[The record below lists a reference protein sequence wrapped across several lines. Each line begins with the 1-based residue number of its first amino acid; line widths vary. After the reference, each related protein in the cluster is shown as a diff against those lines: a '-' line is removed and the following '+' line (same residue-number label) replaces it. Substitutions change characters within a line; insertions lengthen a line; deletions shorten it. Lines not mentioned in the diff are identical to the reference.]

1 VRHSSSNMRIMLV
14 VFGTAGDVFPLIG
27 VGRALQQRG
36 HEVHLASLPEYQGSV
51 ERAGLTFH
59 VLKGIPGTRDAL
71 DFYHPTRSMR
81 VVAERLLIP
90 ALRPV
95 YELLSLL
102 DPADWTVIANAH
114 SYGARIAQEKH
125 GFWLTTCVVTPFS
138 LLSLQRMPIL
148 PGIACPPW
156 APMVLR
162 RAFFGVVARLWD
174 RALAPSVNAFRESLG
189 LGTARNIW
197 YQWCLSPH
205 RVIGLYPEW
214 FAPKPTD
221 WPAQFVYGGFTVF
234 DQGVSQ
240 EFPAELLEPG
250 DPLVVF
256 AAGSAG
262 QTATAFFQ
270 NAITA
275 SSGQR
280 WRAVLLTGEG
290 GGWFNT
296 GLPRNVFR
304 YNYVP
309 MSQLLPLSSLVV
321 HHGGLGTISLAL
333 SAAVPQIVIPFGH
346 DQFDNAARI
355 EQLGVGCRILKSGN
369 LPLRL
374 RSTIERMLQDPSWS
388 ARCRVLA
395 PMAAIERSL
404 AIVCEQIEAD
414 DSQNK
419 QRLA

>member
-1 VRHSSSNMRIMLV
+1 MKIMLV
-14 VFGTAGDVFPLIG
+14 GFGTAGDVFPLIG
-27 VGRALQQRG
+27 LGRALQQRG
-36 HEVHLASLPEYQGSV
+36 HEVHFASLPEYQGPI

-59 VLKGIPGTRDAL
+59 VLKGIPGTRDAH
-71 DFYHPTRSMR
+71 DVYHPTRSMR

-102 DPADWTVIANAH
+102 DPADWTVIANAY
-114 SYGARIAQEKH
+114 SYGARIAQEKY
-125 GFWLTTCVVTPFS
+125 GFRLTTCVVTPFS

-189 LGTARNIW
+189 LDPAKNIW
-197 YQWCLSPH
+197 YEWYLSPH

-214 FAPKPTD
+214 FAPRPTD

-240 EFPAELLEPG
+240 EVPAELLEPG

-262 QTATAFFQ
+262 QTASPFFQ
-270 NAITA
+270 AAISA

-290 GGWFNT
+290 GGWSGT
-296 GLPRNVFR
+296 QLQGNVFR

-321 HHGGLGTISLAL
+321 HHGGLGTTSLAL

-355 EQLGVGCRILKSGN
+355 EQLGVGRRIPKSGN
-369 LPLRL
+369 LALRL
-374 RSTIERMLQDPSWS
+374 RSMIERMLRDPSWS

-395 PMAAIERSL
+395 PMAAIQGSL
-404 AIVCEQIEAD
+404 ANVCEQIEAD
-414 DSQNK
+414 SQTK